1 MNEEKITNQVEEEI
15 SAEFT
20 PHKVEIKN
28 FGTAVA
34 KLFLMSAFGIIF
46 FFIPLIDGQAPL
58 MWCIDT
64 VSDGLGNAG
73 LALTVIFNILL
84 LAATPFAKTV
94 PFLERYLGK
103 DGIVSKV
110 LYVMGAVFGILIF
123 LNIGPEWLLSADT
136 GGMALGLARDVL
148 FTVLIAGMFVT
159 CIANF
164 GMLQFVGILIE
175 PLMRPLYRLPGYA
188 AMDAATSVACSAA
201 VDVFM
206 ANKIYLNKLYTKRD
220 VSIIAANFTICSLG
234 FFALLCEIA
243 GIPEYYGLTVITS
256 FAICFI
262 MPIITSRIPPLSL
275 IPNEFVDGTPFT
287 GDKKVNDGRSLIK
300 RAWDEAIET
309 ADQGNFKMV
318 IDGIV
323 EACFFAVKT
332 SAYVTSVATVAL
344 ILGTYTPVFDWL
356 GIPFVPILTLF
367 GIPDAAT
374 IAPACI
380 VGISEIA
387 MPVMVIADQGVTT
400 AAAFF
405 VVVLSTVQVIFFTE
419 SANAIMESDIPLGFW
434 QLILVFLIRTILAIP
449 MLAVVIHFI
458 IPF

>member
-84 LAATPFAKTV
+84 LAATPFAHKV
-94 PFLERYLGK
+94 PFLEKYLGK

-123 LNIGPEWLLSADT
+123 LNIGPYWLLSADT

-164 GMLQFVGILIE
+164 GILQFVGILI
-175 PLMRPLYRLPGYA
+175 
-188 AMDAATSVACSAA
+188 
-201 VDVFM
+201 
-206 ANKIYLNKLYTKRD
+206 
-220 VSIIAANFTICSLG
+220 
-234 FFALLCEIA
+234 
-243 GIPEYYGLTVITS
+243 
-256 FAICFI
+256 
-262 MPIITSRIPPLSL
+262 
-275 IPNEFVDGTPFT
+275 
-287 GDKKVNDGRSLIK
+287 
-300 RAWDEAIET
+300 
-309 ADQGNFKMV
+309 
-318 IDGIV
+318 
-323 EACFFAVKT
+323 
-332 SAYVTSVATVAL
+332 
-344 ILGTYTPVFDWL
+344 
-356 GIPFVPILTLF
+356 
-367 GIPDAAT
+367 
-374 IAPACI
+374 
-380 VGISEIA
+380 
-387 MPVMVIADQGVTT
+387 
-400 AAAFF
+400 
-405 VVVLSTVQVIFFTE
+405 
-419 SANAIMESDIPLGFW
+419 
-434 QLILVFLIRTILAIP
+434 
-449 MLAVVIHFI
+449 
-458 IPF
+458 

>member
-1 MNEEKITNQVEEEI
+1 MEGYLMSEEATK
-15 SAEFT
+15 
-20 PHKVEIKN
+20 KVEIKN
-28 FGTAVA
+28 YGTAVA

-46 FFIPLIDGQAPL
+46 FFIPIAPGGQAPL
-58 MWCIDT
+58 MWCIDL

-73 LALTVIFNILL
+73 LALTVIMNVVLL
-84 LAATPFAKTV
+84 ICTIFSKKI
-94 PFLERYLGK
+94 PFLDKYLSES
-103 DGIVSKV
+103 GIVSKV
-110 LYVMGAVFGILIF
+110 LYVLGAIFGILIF
-123 LNIGPEWLLSADT
+123 LQIGPEWLLSEDT
-136 GGMALGLARDVL
+136 GTMALGLSRDVL

-175 PLMRPLYRLPGYA
+175 PIMRPLYRLPGYA

-220 VSIIAANFTICSLG
+220 VSIIAGNFTICSLG

-243 GIPEYYGLTVITS
+243 EIPQYYGASVIVS

-262 MPIITSRIPPLSL
+262 MPIITSRIPPLSW
-275 IPNEFVDGTPFT
+275 IPNEYVDGTPWT
-287 GDKKVNDGRSLIK
+287 KDEKKSDGRSLIK

-309 ADQGNFKMV
+309 ADQGTFKM
-318 IDGIV
+318 ILDGIL
-323 EACFFAVKT
+323 EACIFAVKT

-344 ILGTYTPVFDWL
+344 ILGTYTPLFDWL
-356 GIPFVPILTLF
+356 GVPFIPILNLF
-367 GIPDAAT
+367 GIPNAEI

-387 MPVMVIADQGVTT
+387 MPVMVIAGQGVAE

-419 SANAIMESDIPLGFW
+419 SANAIIESDIPLGFV
-434 QLILVFLIRTILAIP
+434 QCIIIFIERTILAIP
-449 MLAVVIHFI
+449 MLAIVIHIMF
-458 IPF
+458 

>member
-1 MNEEKITNQVEEEI
+1 MNEEKVTKEVNELIEEEF
-15 SAEFT
+15 ST
-20 PHKVEIKN
+20 DRPGIKN
-28 FGTAVA
+28 YGSAVA
-34 KLFLMSAFGIIF
+34 KLFLFSAFGVVF

-58 MWCIDT
+58 IWCIDMVT
-64 VSDGLGNAG
+64 DGLGSAG
-73 LALTVIFNILL
+73 LALTMLLNILL
-84 LAATPFAKTV
+84 LAVTPFAKKV
-94 PFLERYLGK
+94 PFLDQYLGK
-103 DGIVSKV
+103 DGRVSKF
-110 LYVMGAVFGILIF
+110 LYVLGAVFSILIF
-123 LNIGPEWLLSADT
+123 FHIGPEWLLSDDT

-262 MPIITSRIPPLSL
+262 LPIITARIPPLSM
-275 IPNEFVDGTPFT
+275 IPNEYVDGTAWT
-287 GDKKVNDGRSLIK
+287 KDKQTKDGRSLIK
-300 RAWDEAIET
+300 RAWDEAVET
-309 ADQGNFKMV
+309 ADQGTFQMILN
-318 IDGIV
+318 GIV
-323 EACFFAVKT
+323 EAAFFSVKT

-356 GIPFVPILTLF
+356 GTPFVPLLSLLN
-367 GIPDAAT
+367 IPNAAE

-380 VGISEIA
+380 VGITEIA
-387 MPVMVIADQGVTT
+387 MPVMVIADQGVS
-400 AAAFF
+400 AAASFF

-419 SANAIMESDIPLGFW
+419 SANAIMESDIPLNFW
-434 QLILVFLIRTILAIP
+434 QLIAIFLIRTILAIP
-449 MLAVVIHFI
+449 MLAIVIHFI